1 MNYKAGR
8 MQEITVEQPRM
19 LLTRPKPVKCPVCR
33 GLECLCRPR
42 FFSGQLLTESEL
54 NAEQEYVIKKNRL
67 HNLYLHGW
75 GVVCGLELTCH
86 PSCKG
91 WIRITEGYA
100 IAPCGDDIV
109 LCKDVD
115 FPLVDRIEQC
125 LQQQRKQQDCAPYA
139 AESADC
145 GTDGC
150 WYVTVAYDEQ
160 STRAMAS
167 LRADLSASF
176 PSCTCGSSCSC
187 GGSCGCGCGGTGG
200 ATHYPVGSTCGCG
213 CGQTKTAN
221 GHNGTNGKATTM
233 RTPLNVPCEPTRI
246 CEGYK
251 IDICRVIETRENCE
265 DALSGTI
272 LGRIYDCILEAQEL
286 VRLAPQSE
294 DDLTDLERYSQ
305 CCSYVG
311 AVRDYFATHRT
322 TRCELLARLGALNCP
337 KPGVTWKSHHLPAD
351 EHGLVGGEPVDELGF
366 VGGRGDYADTVDTTV
381 AAATEIVAA
390 CVLDCI
396 CLDLLPPC
404 PADPGDDR
412 LILGEVC
419 VQDGEIVEICNM
431 KDRRQVVTWPAVRY
445 WLSVL
450 PIEKLIAEGL
460 ERLCCGEPGRWLQT
474 LMIDRSWNR
483 GGRLSDQP
491 CDPRVLFEAVALLFS
506 GVSTTTSTGEVRD
519 MQLKAPFTVGHLL
532 GGDPDAAVKELEGQ
546 GAVATVVTQDVP
558 GPLALLFR
566 LRPQPTINPGTHVQV
581 IESGGRVIGFNVDA
595 RATMADVQSRV
606 ARIEQQ
612 VGGEG

>member
-1 MNYKAGR
+1 MNYDTGR
-8 MQEITVEQPRM
+8 VQRAMLTPGALQPIR
-19 LLTRPKPVKCPVCR
+19 LPQPVKCPVCR

-139 AESADC
+139 AESVDC

-160 STRAMAS
+160 ATRAMAS

-176 PSCTCGSSCSC
+176 PSCSCGSSCSC
-187 GGSCGCGCGGTGG
+187 GDSCDCGCSGTGG

-221 GHNGTNGKATTM
+221 GHNGTNGKATTGT

-251 IDICRVIETRENCE
+251 IDICRVVETRESCE
-265 DALSGTI
+265 DALSGTL
-272 LGRIYDCILEAQEL
+272 LGRVYDCILEAQEL
-286 VRLAPQSE
+286 VRLAPQS
-294 DDLTDLERYSQ
+294 DDNLTDLERYSQ
-305 CCSYVG
+305 CCSYLG
-311 AVRDYFATHRT
+311 AVRDYFATHPT
-322 TRCELLARLGALNCP
+322 TRCELLARLGVLSCP
-337 KPGVTWKSHHLPAD
+337 KPVATGKGNQLPAD
-351 EHGLVGGEPVDELGF
+351 
-366 VGGRGDYADTVDTTV
+366 DYANSVDTT
-381 AAATEIVAA
+381 ATAATEIVAA
-390 CVLDCI
+390 HILDCI

-431 KDRRQVVTWPAVRY
+431 KGRHQLVTWPAVRY
-445 WLSVL
+445 WLSAL

-460 ERLCCGEPGRWLQT
+460 ERLCCGEPGRWLQA
-474 LMIDRSWNR
+474 LMVDRSWNR
-483 GGRLSDQP
+483 GDRLSDRP
-491 CDPRVLFEAVALLFS
+491 CDPRVLYEAVALLFS
-506 GVSTTTSTGEVRD
+506 GVSNYSLYE
-519 MQLKAPFTVGHLL
+519 
-532 GGDPDAAVKELEGQ
+532 GGA
-546 GAVATVVTQDVP
+546 
-558 GPLALLFR
+558 
-566 LRPQPTINPGTHVQV
+566 
-581 IESGGRVIGFNVDA
+581 
-595 RATMADVQSRV
+595 
-606 ARIEQQ
+606 
-612 VGGEG
+612 

>member
-1 MNYKAGR
+1 MNYEAGR
-8 MQEITVEQPRM
+8 VQTVTVEQPPM
-19 LLTRPKPVKCPVCR
+19 LRPRQKPVRCPVCR

-160 STRAMAS
+160 ATRAMAS
-167 LRADLSASF
+167 LRADLSASV

-187 GGSCGCGCGGTGG
+187 GGSCGCGCGGSGG
-200 ATHYPVGSTCGCG
+200 ATHYQVGSSCGCG

-221 GHNGTNGKATTM
+221 GHHGTNGKTTPT

-251 IDICRVIETRENCE
+251 VDICRVVEKRETCE
-265 DALSGTI
+265 DALSGTL
-272 LGRIYDCILEAQEL
+272 LGGIYDCIFEAQEL
-286 VRLAPQSE
+286 VRLAPQSG

-305 CCSYVG
+305 CCSYLG
-311 AVRDYFATHRT
+311 AVRDYFATHPT
-322 TRCELLARLGALNCP
+322 TRCELLARLGALSCP
-337 KPGVTWKSHHLPAD
+337 KPVSRQRHEVAVL
-351 EHGLVGGEPVDELGF
+351 GEGA
-366 VGGRGDYADTVDTTV
+366 DYADSVDQTVT
-381 AAATEIVAA
+381 AATEIVGAH
-390 CVLDCI
+390 VLDCI
-396 CLDLLPPC
+396 CLHLLPPC

-431 KDRRQVVTWPAVRY
+431 KGRRELVTWPAVRY
-445 WLSVL
+445 WLSIL
-450 PIEKLIAEGL
+450 PIEKLIAAGL
-460 ERLCCGEPGRWLQT
+460 ERLCCGEPGRWLRA
-474 LMIDRSWNR
+474 LLVDRSWNR
-483 GGRLSDQP
+483 GDRLSDQP
-491 CDPRVLFEAVALLFS
+491 CDPRVLYDVLALLFS
-506 GVSTTTSTGEVRD
+506 GASNYS
-519 MQLKAPFTVGHLL
+519 FY
-532 GGDPDAAVKELEGQ
+532 GGG
-546 GAVATVVTQDVP
+546 
-558 GPLALLFR
+558 
-566 LRPQPTINPGTHVQV
+566 
-581 IESGGRVIGFNVDA
+581 S
-595 RATMADVQSRV
+595 
-606 ARIEQQ
+606 
-612 VGGEG
+612 